1 MGHVGLQRA
10 PRLHPVKSVI
20 EIAGFSWMT
29 IGVHGLSGMIWA
41 VKRIHDV
48 HGNRLHHSQPA
59 AYHLI
64 NEHVNPIAR
73 IQKGD

>member
-1 MGHVGLQRA
+1 M
-10 PRLHPVKSVI
+10 KSVI

-29 IGVHGLSGMIWA
+29 IGVCDDLG
-41 VKRIHDV
+41 RINNDYV
-48 HGNRLHHSQPA
+48 QARESTSSFA
-59 AYHLI
+59 AFAYHLI